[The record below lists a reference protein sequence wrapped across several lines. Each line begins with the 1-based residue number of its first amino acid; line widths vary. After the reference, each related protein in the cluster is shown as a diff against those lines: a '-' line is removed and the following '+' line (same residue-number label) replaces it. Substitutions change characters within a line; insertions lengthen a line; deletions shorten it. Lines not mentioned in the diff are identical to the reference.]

1 MLKLGKNSYVT
12 EDCRAK
18 ALRGCAGARG
28 NFIQGDY
35 PQLSNMPF
43 HHGDL
48 MSQVLSGP
56 KKLNQ
61 VVVVIQRHSDDQ
73 NIDRSSS
80 MPSAN
85 PAINKT
91 NIGVD
96 DATAVSTTFASFF
109 STSEFNERFLV

>member
-1 MLKLGKNSYVT
+1 
-12 EDCRAK
+12 
-18 ALRGCAGARG
+18 
-28 NFIQGDY
+28 
-35 PQLSNMPF
+35 
-43 HHGDL
+43 

-96 DATAVSTTFASFF
+96 DATAVSTSNLNNRNAVCNSSRKIQPYAVVVGCLHFQFRARMETK
-109 STSEFNERFLV
+109 